1 MKVSELKRILRQHDC
16 RFLHEGSNHEWW
28 YSPITDRKFFV
39 PRHDSQEMRKGTA
52 EVILKQAGIK

>member
-1 MKVSELKRILRQHDC
+1 
-16 RFLHEGSNHEWW
+16 WW